1 MQFKEVGIKAQRST
15 VGNISISLPQN
26 GRIILR
32 NLSKCFL
39 RTSLVWENVPK
50 IVFV

>member
-1 MQFKEVGIKAQRST
+1 MKFKEAGIKAQRST

-32 NLSKCFL
+32 NLRKMLFKNKFGLGKRS
-39 RTSLVWENVPK
+39 
-50 IVFV
+50 